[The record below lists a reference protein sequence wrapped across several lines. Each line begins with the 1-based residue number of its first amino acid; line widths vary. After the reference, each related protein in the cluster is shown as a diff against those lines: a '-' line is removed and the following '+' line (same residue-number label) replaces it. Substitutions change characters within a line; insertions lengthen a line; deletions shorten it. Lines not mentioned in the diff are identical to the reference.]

1 MDFSFHEKSLPEL
14 ADICAVINYCGD
26 KLTKCDFSL
35 ITPSNHEK
43 IMRYLMILGTI
54 SNSKRGGEV
63 SRLRLHKVRQGLDGE
78 WMPPQRVLQKLDA
91 DEKSVIN
98 DYMHFLVAAK
108 KAGTEVDIVLHKDFR
123 AAFEFLV
130 NPDNRKKL
138 GISPTNP
145 FLFTNKRC
153 NRSLPFYSRFEEV
166 CKEAGLSEK
175 LKAPDVRD

>member
-1 MDFSFHEKSLPEL
+1 MKKS
-14 ADICAVINYCGD
+14 CGI
-26 KLTKCDFSL
+26 LWYWG
-35 ITPSNHEK
+35 
-43 IMRYLMILGTI
+43 RYQT
-54 SNSKRGGEV
+54 RGGVENCLG
-63 SRLRLHKVRQGLDGE
+63 SGCTKS
-78 WMPPQRVLQKLDA
+78 QRVLQKLDA

-98 DYMHFLVAAK
+98 DYMHFLIAVK

-123 AAFEFLV
+123 AAFQFLV